1 MQNRFL
7 GSRFSGSAFSGSP
20 DETRRGLSQD
30 LLRAM
35 TGHDAGAQLPVVAR
49 TRRAIRVADES
60 RREQGE
66 RERRTFGISLFAIG
80 ALFVLLAPVLWDSMD
95 DLISGE
101 HFSDLPTQV
110 ALVSTLLM
118 MSVVAALGVFWRSRS
133 AHDSGHDGFRQDP

>member
-1 MQNRFL
+1 MQDRSS
-7 GSRFSGSAFSGSP
+7 GSRYPGSR

-30 LLRAM
+30 LLRAV

-66 RERRTFGISLFAIG
+66 RDRRTFGISLFAGG
-80 ALFVLLAPVLWDSMD
+80 ALFVLLAPVLWDSVD

-110 ALVSTLLM
+110 ALISTLLM
-118 MSVVAALGVFWRSRS
+118 MSVVAALAVFWRSRS
-133 AHDSGHDGFRQDP
+133 GHDEFRQDH